1 MKIHL
6 YLGLSNYYNRRVIK
20 HNTLE
25 EYQDHLLITLDEFN
39 FKPEDGINTE
49 VVINTVKTI
58 DQTPFVIESTP
69 DYIIV
74 AEDDRTIVS
83 RWFIIEWTRKAR
95 GQYIAKLRRDVVVD
109 YYNEIIEAPAFI
121 EKATITDKTDVAIFN
136 NENMAFNQIKK
147 KEMFLRD
154 LSYIPWIIGYVPS
167 TFEIEVGKPI
177 QTEYNG
183 NTYQLYDSGE
193 EDGRHTSNDP
203 KPISNMPFR
212 MFCMPYANITVNGLR
227 EDNTEFQ
234 TTLSKDLTI
243 QIASSIA
250 EIYGK
255 DNVFDIQLLPYC
267 PLRLNNAENTLKFIL
282 TGQGFVVT
290 PGEYWCIRDTQQS
303 DTKKF
308 KGLFYWCDLNK
319 FSFNINAPDPAVLD
333 VSLPA
338 KAFDMKVRNEC
349 ETFRLVSPNYNGQFE
364 FNPMKNGGVTK
375 FNVDCMYQPYN
386 PYIHINPDFGGL
398 YGEDF
403 DDARGLICQGDFS
416 LPQENSAW
424 ANYQQ
429 NNKNFQNIFNR
440 QIENMEFNN
449 KIAMATQ
456 LVSAVTGTGQGA
468 VAGAYLGGPVGAAV
482 GAGASALGGIADTL
496 LLNMQQKETLDYTK
510 DQFGYNLKNIQ
521 AMPNS
526 ITETNPFTNNNKI
539 FPILEYFTCTDL
551 EKQALKDKLKYNGMT
566 VMRIGKIKDWLLD
579 DYTYIKAKLIEIDI
593 RDEYHTVV
601 EIAQELD
608 KGIRIRTPE
617 EEE

>member
-20 HNTLE
+20 HNTLDK
-25 EYQDHLLITLDEFN
+25 YQDHLLITLDEFN

-49 VVINTVKTI
+49 VVINTMKTI
-58 DQTPFVIESTP
+58 DNTPYVIESIP
-69 DYIIV
+69 DYVIV

-109 YYNEIIEAPAFI
+109 FYDEVINAPVFI

-147 KEMFLRD
+147 KESFLRD
-154 LSYIPWIIGYVPS
+154 LSYIPWIVGYVPS

-183 NTYQLYDSGE
+183 TTYQLYDSGE
-193 EDGRHTSNDP
+193 EDGRNTPNDP

-212 MFCMPYANITVNGLR
+212 IFCMPYADITVNGER

-282 TGQGFVVT
+282 TGNGYEVT
-290 PGEYWCIRDTQQS
+290 PGEYWCIRDTQEN

-319 FSFNINAPDPAVLD
+319 FSFNINVPGSLD
-333 VSLPA
+333 LSIPA
-338 KAFDMKVRNEC
+338 KAIDMKVKNEC
-349 ETFRLVSPNYNGQFE
+349 EMYRLTSPNYNGQFE
-364 FNPMKNGGVTK
+364 FNPMKNGGVIK
-375 FNVDCMYQPYN
+375 FNVDCMYQPFN

-398 YGEDF
+398 YGQDF

-429 NNKNFQNIFNR
+429 NNKNYQNIFNR

-449 KIAMATQ
+449 KISMATQ
-456 LVSAVTGTGQGA
+456 IVSAVTGTGQGA
-468 VAGAYLGGPVGAAV
+468 AAGAYLGGPVGAVV
-482 GAGASALGGIADTL
+482 GAGVSGLGGIADTL

-526 ITETNPFTNNNKI
+526 ITKTNPFTNNNKI
-539 FPILEYFTCTDL
+539 FPILEYFTCTDI

-617 EEE
+617 EEES

>member
-526 ITETNPFTNNNKI
+526 ITKTNPFTNNNKI